1 MDILEILKN
10 DYRRFPANQTY
21 SIYAT
26 DVYFKD
32 PLTRFRGIARY
43 QEMINFITTWFHD
56 VKMEVH
62 DISRFEDKIETKW
75 TLYWTTPLPWKPRIA
90 ITGSSELTLNSEGK
104 IISHIDYWDCSR
116 WDVLRQHFWQVRDM
130 KH

>member
-1 MDILEILKN
+1 MMDILEILKD

-21 SIYAT
+21 SIYAA

-32 PLTRFRGIARY
+32 PLTEFRGIGRY
-43 QEMINFITTWFHD
+43 QEMINFISTWFRD

-62 DISRFEDKIETKW
+62 DISSSEDKIKTKW

-90 ITGSSELTLNSEGK
+90 ITGSSELTLNSQGK
-104 IISHIDYWDCSR
+104 ISSHIDYWDCSR
-116 WDVLRQHFWQVRDM
+116 WDVFRQHFWQV
-130 KH
+130 